1 LIVRKLKFKLLLIYL
16 LKLKMNYKNHFIIA
30 IKARIVYVLIKRI
43 KLKNLFFEI
52 DYKNNSIGKN

>member
-1 LIVRKLKFKLLLIYL
+1 MIVRKLKFKLLLIYL

>member
-1 LIVRKLKFKLLLIYL
+1 
-16 LKLKMNYKNHFIIA
+16 MNYKNHFIIA